1 MGELS
6 FFELLHVVL
15 WVYAVIRILDSPAT
29 TGRKILWIVVVAL
42 LPVLG
47 LIIWFFAGPGSPGKD

>member
-6 FFELLHVVL
+6 FFALLHVVL
-15 WVYAVIRILDSPAT
+15 WVYAVIRILDSQAT

>member
-6 FFELLHVVL
+6 FFALLHVVL
-15 WVYAVIRILDSPAT
+15 WVYAVIRILDSAASM
-29 TGRKILWIVVVAL
+29 GRKILWIVVVAL

>member
-1 MGELS
+1 MGDLS
-6 FFELLHVVL
+6 FWALLHVVL
-15 WVYAVIRILDSPAT
+15 WVYAVIQILDSDAS

-47 LIIWFFAGPGSPGKD
+47 LIIWFFAGPGSPGKR